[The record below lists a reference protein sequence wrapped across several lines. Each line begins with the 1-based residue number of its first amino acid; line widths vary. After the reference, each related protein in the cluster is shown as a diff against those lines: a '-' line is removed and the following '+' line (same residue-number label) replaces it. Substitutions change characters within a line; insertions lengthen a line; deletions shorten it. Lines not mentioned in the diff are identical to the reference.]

1 MYKYFMIIGLAVVG
15 LGWIIYG
22 IYNYIADRR
31 EKNQPKVRSQQYEQ
45 AQGSMTDY
53 AKKMATFKKKR
64 YDKPQ

>member
-15 LGWIIYG
+15 VGWIIYG
-22 IYNYIADRR
+22 IYNYIADQR
-31 EKNQPKVRSQQYEQ
+31 EKKQPEVRSQQFEQ
-45 AQGSMTDY
+45 TQESMADY

>member
-1 MYKYFMIIGLAVVG
+1 MYKYFMIIALAVVG

-31 EKNQPKVRSQQYEQ
+31 EKNQPKVRSQQFEQ
-45 AQGSMTDY
+45 TQESMADY
-53 AKKMATFKKKR
+53 AKKMATFKMKR